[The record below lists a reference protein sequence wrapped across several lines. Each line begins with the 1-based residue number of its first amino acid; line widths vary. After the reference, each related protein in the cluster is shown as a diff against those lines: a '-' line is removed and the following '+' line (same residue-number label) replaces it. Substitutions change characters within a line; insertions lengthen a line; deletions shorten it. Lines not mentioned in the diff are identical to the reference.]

1 MSEGVSKI
9 ELGKTYEVCAY
20 WKKSLTEIEMYENE
34 SAKKKLNTEV
44 LWRNGTFLV
53 TPQSEEEV
61 QYLQES
67 LGEDGEIWD
76 YDDYE
81 VCELWDTYD
90 GCAEDF
96 VFYGNYF
103 TEEEQ
108 DKLNDDYEAQL
119 ESDNWQ
125 SRYGFLT
132 EQGYESL
139 GCNWQIH
146 GGIIATEKEPN

>member
-44 LWRNGTFLV
+44 LWRNGTFIV

-67 LGEDGEIWD
+67 LGEDGEID

-81 VCELWDTYD
+81 VCELWDIMMAVQKTLYSM
-90 GCAEDF
+90 EITLQKK
-96 VFYGNYF
+96 N
-103 TEEEQ
+103 
-108 DKLNDDYEAQL
+108 KIN
-119 ESDNWQ
+119 
-125 SRYGFLT
+125 
-132 EQGYESL
+132 
-139 GCNWQIH
+139 
-146 GGIIATEKEPN
+146 

>member
-1 MSEGVSKI
+1 MC
-9 ELGKTYEVCAY
+9 LL
-20 WKKSLTEIEMYENE
+20 KKSPTEIEMYENE
-34 SAKKKLNTEV
+34 SQRKLNTEV
-44 LWRNGTFLV
+44 LWRNGTFIV

-125 SRYGFLT
+125 GRYEWLT